1 NSKPRVCSGYDTW
14 HRCSC
19 VATSARNDI
28 DSCSWMDRRAVMRNV
43 VAERFI
49 ELLVIESYRPLNDSE
64 IKELQESFEYLKQ
77 RQWQLKN
84 MSLMAHMTND
94 TEWQHEICAEI
105 EKLGGI

>member
-1 NSKPRVCSGYDTW
+1 
-14 HRCSC
+14 
-19 VATSARNDI
+19 
-28 DSCSWMDRRAVMRNV
+28 MRNV

-77 RQWQLKN
+77 RQWKLWKLKN
-84 MSLMAHMTND
+84 MSLVAHMTND
-94 TEWQHEICAEI
+94 VQWQHEICAEI